1 MLVFPAGHCASQ
13 GSSFSSPVPLPGLW
27 EGCYQ
32 YLGIKTSS
40 CLPAQHGDRAHSVP
54 SMLHIHWV
62 PAGAAPAIPSPRNLS
77 LPGIISQLGKCKNH
91 FPLGFSYRGSLRCRY
106 RRKECVPGRRQEQ
119 RTIFPSIFT
128 ANLRGGNSDELV
140 GKRKFIY
147 TLQRILNPTS
157 FTSADSETK
166 PHSAPTSSQN
176 PTPPHCLAQSTPR
189 PKLCQFPKKNSSPL
203 PSLCGC
209 LYQGRHLFTWSFQ
222 NLFN

>member
-1 MLVFPAGHCASQ
+1 M
-13 GSSFSSPVPLPGLW
+13 
-27 EGCYQ
+27 
-32 YLGIKTSS
+32 
-40 CLPAQHGDRAHSVP
+40 
-54 SMLHIHWV
+54 
-62 PAGAAPAIPSPRNLS
+62 
-77 LPGIISQLGKCKNH
+77 
-91 FPLGFSYRGSLRCRY
+91 
-106 RRKECVPGRRQEQ
+106 PGRRQEQ

-189 PKLCQFPKKNSSPL
+189 PKLCQFPPKKIHAHSQVFVAACTRVGTYSRGASKTCLTEKRPDGCQINSAPL
-203 PSLCGC
+203 LFAELTHYTWKAGC
-209 LYQGRHLFTWSFQ
+209 LSG
-222 NLFN
+222 